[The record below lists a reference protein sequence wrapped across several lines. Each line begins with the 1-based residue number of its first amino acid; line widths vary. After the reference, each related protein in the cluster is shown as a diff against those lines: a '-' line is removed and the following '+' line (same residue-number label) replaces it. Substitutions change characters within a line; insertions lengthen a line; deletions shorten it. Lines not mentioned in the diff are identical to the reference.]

1 MAKMKA
7 LAAAKKKAD
16 ERRKKEAERRK
27 KEAAAKALSEQRNIL
42 PDFNPAENMAALH
55 QALGMVPSKP
65 CNCGGKSLAQTDC
78 DYDIP
83 VDELSQIDDAALY

>member
-16 ERRKKEAERRK
+16 ARRKKEAERK
-27 KEAAAKALSEQRNIL
+27 KREAAAKALRGNINIL
-42 PDFNPAENMAALH
+42 PDFNPAENMANLH
-55 QALGMVPSKP
+55 QALGMVPSQP